1 LWFPDKNAF
10 CNFAKKTMKYLSILL
25 LAFVIVACGNKDKN
39 TEAVQELNPTDTLDK
54 LLLIKDEAELIK
66 KFGRDNV
73 SWDTVY
79 GAEGAVSM
87 ATLLYKGSCDQVEIK
102 WKNLKNKSVIEK
114 VTLNALYD
122 EKQEKLIT
130 FSHWKTSYG
139 IMLGTTLKELET
151 MNGVPF
157 IFFGFGW
164 DYGGIIS
171 EFNGGKLSS
180 IPVSL
185 QLGIS
190 DIVNDS
196 SNPDYE
202 MLMGDNE
209 YNSVDPEAQRLNPVV
224 VSISL
229 MKK

>member
-1 LWFPDKNAF
+1 MHFVISQ
-10 CNFAKKTMKYLSILL
+10 KKTMRYLSVLL
-25 LAFVIVACGNKDKN
+25 LAFVIAACGNKDKK
-39 TEAVQELNPTDTLDK
+39 TEVVQQLNPTDTLDK
-54 LLLIKDEAELIK
+54 LMLIKNEAELIE
-66 KFGRDNV
+66 KFGRENV
-73 SWDTVY
+73 TWDTVY

-87 ATLLYKGSCDQVEIK
+87 ATLLYKGTCDQVEIT
-102 WKNLKNKSVIEK
+102 WKNLKNKSDIQK
-114 VTLNALYD
+114 VTLNAMYD

-151 MNGVPF
+151 MNELPL

-171 EFNGGKLSS
+171 EFNSGKLAKL
-180 IPVSL
+180 PLSL

-190 DIVNDS
+190 DIANDS
-196 SNPDYE
+196 NNPDYE

-209 YNSVDPEAQRLNPVV
+209 FNSDDAEAQRLNPVV
-224 VSISL
+224 VSISVL
-229 MKK
+229 KK

>member
-1 LWFPDKNAF
+1 
-10 CNFAKKTMKYLSILL
+10 
-25 LAFVIVACGNKDKN
+25 
-39 TEAVQELNPTDTLDK
+39 
-54 LLLIKDEAELIK
+54 
-66 KFGRDNV
+66 
-73 SWDTVY
+73 
-79 GAEGAVSM
+79 
-87 ATLLYKGSCDQVEIK
+87 
-102 WKNLKNKSVIEK
+102 
-114 VTLNALYD
+114 
-122 EKQEKLIT
+122 
-130 FSHWKTSYG
+130 
-139 IMLGTTLKELET
+139 

>member
-1 LWFPDKNAF
+1 MHFVISQ
-10 CNFAKKTMKYLSILL
+10 KKTMRYLSVLL
-25 LAFVIVACGNKDKN
+25 LAFVIAACGNKDKK
-39 TEAVQELNPTDTLDK
+39 TEVVQQLNPTDTLDK
-54 LLLIKDEAELIK
+54 LMLIKNEAELIE
-66 KFGRDNV
+66 KFGRENV
-73 SWDTVY
+73 TWDTVY

-87 ATLLYKGSCDQVEIK
+87 ATLLYKGTCDQVEIT
-102 WKNLKNKSVIEK
+102 WKNLKNKSGIQK
-114 VTLNALYD
+114 VTLNAMYD

-151 MNGVPF
+151 MNELPF

-171 EFNGGKLSS
+171 EFNSGKLTKL
-180 IPVSL
+180 PLSL

-190 DIVNDS
+190 DIANDS
-196 SNPDYE
+196 NNPDYE

-209 YNSVDPEAQRLNPVV
+209 FNSDDAEAQRLNPVV
-224 VSISL
+224 VSISVL
-229 MKK
+229 KK